1 MLHIH
6 NEVSSVFSSII
17 SWYNG
22 ENDFSIKGE
31 MFILAAKA
39 RILRACQQVKKPCYI
54 FTTKAEEA
62 AACLDDGYAGVAH
75 ELDFD
80 ILIEA
85 YRHVVTDIRSFQGK
99 RY

>member
-1 MLHIH
+1 LYIH
-6 NEVSSVFSSII
+6 DDASSVFSSII

-22 ENDFSIKGE
+22 ENDFLI
-31 MFILAAKA
+31 
-39 RILRACQQVKKPCYI
+39 RRPWACQQVKKPCYI

-85 YRHVVTDIRSFQGK
+85 YRHVVTDICSFQGK